1 MSTPAD
7 SVEPTP
13 AEPTPAELSAAEPTP
28 AEPTPAEL
36 SAAKKRLARDVALF
50 SGARILLVI
59 VIAAV
64 VVGVSAAL
72 RAPVP
77 LIVALLIALVAQL
90 PLSIVLFKGLRTRV
104 NAGIVVVDARRR
116 AEKERLHARLS
127 GDPDADSPR

>member
-1 MSTPAD
+1 MSTPPDSAD
-7 SVEPTP
+7 PTP
-13 AEPTPAELSAAEPTP
+13 ADPTPVEPTPAELST
-28 AEPTPAEL
+28 
-36 SAAKKRLARDVALF
+36 AKKRLARDVALF

-59 VIAAV
+59 GIAAA
-64 VVGVSAAL
+64 VVGVSGAL
-72 RAPVP
+72 QAPVP

-127 GDPDADSPR
+127 GEPDADSPR